1 MLDYATS
8 RCSTRNGTFSTL
20 QMLLSQEV
28 DVVFGP
34 VCSAGKTVSVPR
46 NKQSRI
52 QSNYKVKFTNN

>member
-1 MLDYATS
+1 MMLDYEAN

-34 VCSAGKTVSVPR
+34 VCSTGTCKTKNVPR
-46 NKQSRI
+46 KDI
-52 QSNYKVKFTNN
+52 G